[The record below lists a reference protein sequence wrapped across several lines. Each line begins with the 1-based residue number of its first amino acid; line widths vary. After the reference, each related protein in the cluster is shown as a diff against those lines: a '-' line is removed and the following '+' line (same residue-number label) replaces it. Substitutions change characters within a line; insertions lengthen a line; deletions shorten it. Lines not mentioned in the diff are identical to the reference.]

1 MITRFLDALDRAATR
16 GRFHAVLLGTCAV
29 MAGGLAAVAG
39 MVLLSLV
46 VGTMA
51 GFGISGSV
59 LPVTATVVAL
69 LWWRWRRRPG

>member
-1 MITRFLDALDRAATR
+1 MITRFLDARDRAATR
-16 GRFHAVLLGTCAV
+16 GRFHAVLLGTCTV

-51 GFGISGSV
+51 EFGIPGSAGTTQQDREEARV
-59 LPVTATVVAL
+59 LREV
-69 LWWRWRRRPG
+69 RQD